1 MRELNDLWHLQTLP
15 PGQVLRLPLAWEGEH
30 SVYTVRE
37 GDDLKSVADRLRST
51 PWRIVR
57 DNALFRDQ
65 NLTPGTALR
74 VREAAPRPVHVTHRV
89 VRGDT
94 LGAIATR
101 YGTSVRAIQNA
112 NGLGRRTMIRIGQRL
127 RIPTRTR

>member
-30 SVYTVRE
+30 TVYTVRE

-57 DNALFRDQ
+57 DNALFQDQ
-65 NLTPGTALR
+65 NLTPGTVLR
-74 VREAAPRPVHVTHRV
+74 VREAAPRAVHATHRV

-101 YGTSVRAIQNA
+101 YGPSVRAIQNA
-112 NGLGRRTMIRIGQRL
+112 NGLGRRTMIRVGQRL